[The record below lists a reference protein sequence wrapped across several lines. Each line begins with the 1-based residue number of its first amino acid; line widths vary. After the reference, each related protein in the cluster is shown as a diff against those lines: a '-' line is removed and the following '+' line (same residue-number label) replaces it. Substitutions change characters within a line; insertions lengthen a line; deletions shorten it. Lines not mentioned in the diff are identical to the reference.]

1 MNFYSRA
8 IFSSYHY
15 APPARCTGT
24 AMFKVDGLSLH
35 QVYNY
40 LAKGLRRLTDLVDV
54 VKLKKG
60 ERC

>member
-1 MNFYSRA
+1 
-8 IFSSYHY
+8 
-15 APPARCTGT
+15 
-24 AMFKVDGLSLH
+24 MFKVDGLSLH